1 MGLYLFV
8 EQLNQI
14 RDDMSEKLSSSK
26 IDWKPICHD
35 ANNVNDTSERSG
47 SSRKMEQVR
56 FLC

>member
-47 SSRKMEQVR
+47 SSRKM
-56 FLC
+56 